1 MIDVKF
7 KPSFLAER
15 CPLQPGFNSLR
26 NYYSMILECRF
37 QMEKYV
43 EDFIK
48 DLERFISFE
57 SEYMIEEIHRI
68 AERHQVD
75 SEFAEDEFQKR
86 FKVNFRT

>member
-1 MIDVKF
+1 
-7 KPSFLAER
+7 
-15 CPLQPGFNSLR
+15 
-26 NYYSMILECRF
+26 
-37 QMEKYV
+37 MEKYV

-48 DLERFISFE
+48 DLERFMSFE